1 MGAVIHF
8 SEKYKEA
15 LMKGFDKKSETD
27 SLFSHDL
34 DMEFS
39 GVKTVHVTSL
49 KTEPLQDYDRTKNV
63 GAGSRFGETKEVG
76 DEVQTFTMT
85 QDKSLSLSIDKGN
98 NEEQFNMKKAGAV
111 MKAHRDERIV
121 PEVDTYRLKKW
132 AQDAGIHKELAAEPT
147 KTTIV
152 SQIIEL
158 HNEMLDAGVPDQIT
172 LVISRKYLP
181 ALKLSTEWTALDS
194 LGGKTLPKGTIG
206 EFDGMPVKP
215 MTSKRMPAN
224 VPFMLLYKGSIIAP
238 RKINTFKGHVD
249 PPGLSGDLLEFRMMH
264 DAFVLGK
271 KADGAAVACLPGTV
285 VKEPTITVAGGK
297 ATIAT
302 TTANATIYY
311 TTDGSDPRYSV
322 EAKAYTAAVT
332 LADGDEL
339 RAYAVANGL
348 FNSAVAKH
356 DYKATT

>member
-1 MGAVIHF
+1 MGSTIHF

-27 SLFSHDL
+27 SLFTHDL

-49 KTEPLQDYDRTKNV
+49 KTEALQDYDRNV
-63 GAGSRFGETKEVG
+63 SVGSGSRYGETKEVG

-98 NEEQFNMKKAGAV
+98 NVEQFNMKKAGAV

-121 PEVDTYRLKKW
+121 PEIDTYRLKKW
-132 AQDAGIHKELAAEPT
+132 AQDAGIHYELNAAPS
-147 KTTIV
+147 KSTIV
-152 SQIIEL
+152 TQILTL

-181 ALKLSTEWTALDS
+181 MLKLSDEWTALDS

-215 MTSKRMPAN
+215 MTSKKMPAN
-224 VPFMLLYKGSIIAP
+224 VPFMLLYKGSIISP
-238 RKINTFKGHVD
+238 KKINDFKGHVD
-249 PPGLSGDLLEFRMMH
+249 PPGLSGDLLEFRMMY

-271 KADGAAVACLPGTV
+271 KCKGCAVACLPGTV
-285 VKEPTITVAGGK
+285 VATPTITVASGK
-297 ATIAT
+297 ATIAC
-302 TTANATIYY
+302 TTADATIYY

-322 EAKAYTAAVT
+322 EAKTYTAAVT
-332 LADGDEL
+332 LAAGDEV
-339 RAYAVANGL
+339 RAYAAAADKYNSEVAEY
-348 FNSAVAKH
+348 
-356 DYKATT
+356 DYSG